1 MIKDIFVVDNVVDI
15 VDVSDACVAG
25 IGSLLVAVAGVFNK
39 NYFVAK
45 GSTTLTTIVTKLERS
60 ANKIKLSPVQ

>member
-39 NYFVAK
+39 
-45 GSTTLTTIVTKLERS
+45 KLLRRKRFNDFNDNRYEIRE
-60 ANKIKLSPVQ
+60 VG